1 MIKDNITQKIE
12 REISSLDLREDNRKY
27 IKGFVQLNDNSIVDA
42 IFVYTENFYEDI
54 KEICV
59 KYSTDKLIFVPYDLD
74 ARCFVDI
81 REQKLCKEKID
92 ESVLKYYFTDGDN
105 AVFFLKDNEFLIKS
119 DYFKSI
125 LCYN

>member
-1 MIKDNITQKIE
+1 MIKNSINLIE
-12 REISSLDLREDNRKY
+12 HEISSLDLREDSRKY
-27 IKGFVQLNDNSIVDA
+27 VKDFVQLHDNCVVDA

-54 KEICV
+54 KETCD
-59 KYSTDKLIFVPYDLD
+59 KHSTDKLIFVPYDLD

-81 REQKLCKEKID
+81 SEQKLCDEKID
-92 ESVLKYYFTDGDN
+92 ESTLKYYFTDGDN
-105 AVFFLKDNEFLIKS
+105 AVFFLKDNETLTKS